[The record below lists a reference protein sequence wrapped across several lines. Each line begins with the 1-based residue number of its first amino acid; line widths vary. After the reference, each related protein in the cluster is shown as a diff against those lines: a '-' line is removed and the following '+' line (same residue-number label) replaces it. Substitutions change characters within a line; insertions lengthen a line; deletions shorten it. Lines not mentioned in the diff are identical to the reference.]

1 MFPPQIVQPAS
12 VLCGEA
18 YESLFLLKFDERG
31 FNLRNH
37 GESEGHTNLHWP
49 LCEAIGTEPRAT
61 ARRYPVIADF
71 DANEC
76 VGIEIEA
83 LTPAMAATRGD
94 EESWP
99 MRVVTS
105 HRDAAVVYSVF
116 LRLNAAGV
124 TRVADFSSCLEAVDY
139 ASAIMAQS
147 WSTGRRLQRG
157 GTIFD
162 LQCVA
167 CAEEE
172 EMLYLSH
179 SSQPG
184 IPAWDKD
191 PASALVFHRRAT
203 DHPPEVLQALRSKA
217 PTHKCSWLASQVLYS
232 RTEQSRRPE
241 AAGIQTMEVFIGMPT
256 ALDLD
261 PSFATLQVNPEF
273 VATLLRMQRLC
284 VNALLC
290 EMRTETTAV
299 RWGSRGIGDVPRTQR
314 CELFVTPTTMR
325 FAPPSS
331 DANHR
336 ITTVTLDIAA
346 FVRAVQSHRCE
357 DGILVIDLH
366 GIATLRDA

>member
-184 IPAWDKD
+184 IQHGTRTP
-191 PASALVFHRRAT
+191 RRHWCSTGARQT
-203 DHPPEVLQALRSKA
+203 ILQRFCKRCA
-217 PTHKCSWLASQVLYS
+217 V
-232 RTEQSRRPE
+232 RRPRTN
-241 AAGIQTMEVFIGMPT
+241 ARGWRPRCCTRVLSSRGVLKRLGIQTMEVFIWMPT
-256 ALDLD
+256 ALRAWTR
-261 PSFATLQVNPEF
+261 SFATLSGQPQF
-273 VATLLRMQRLC
+273 VATLLRMQRL
-284 VNALLC
+284 
-290 EMRTETTAV
+290 
-299 RWGSRGIGDVPRTQR
+299 SRERRRCARCARRRQRYVGARGGIGDVPRTQR
-314 CELFVTPTTMR
+314 CELFVTPTTVVSHPHRQMR
-325 FAPPSS
+325 IIASPP
-331 DANHR
+331 
-336 ITTVTLDIAA
+336 
-346 FVRAVQSHRCE
+346 
-357 DGILVIDLH
+357 
-366 GIATLRDA
+366 